1 MIKNYYYSFFLLFSI
16 TSIFAQEYSDEFLD
30 SLPIDLR
37 NSLINEAQQKKDLEA
52 TQYRRPSSF
61 IKKPDVNNARFG
73 SSYFSMMQSTLMP
86 VNEPNFD
93 PSYILD
99 FGDVIQLQLTGQKNQ
114 IIEIPILRDGS
125 ISLPEIGKLFLSGLN
140 LDDASKIIKSKF
152 ENSFIGVE
160 AYITLIN
167 VRDIQVLVTGDAYN
181 PGPYTLNGNSNI
193 FHALSV
199 SGGPSELGSFRSI
212 DLIRDGKKIHNIDLY
227 STFLYGESDF
237 GTRLRSGDVV
247 FINPA
252 KELVSINGAVKRPSQ
267 YELKDDESL
276 EDLIRFSNGFTP
288 SANSNEIIQEKINS
302 EGRVIQLKIL
312 EKDYKNVSLDDGD
325 SFFIQSFPLR
335 IVKVSGAVLNPGT
348 YRLNEG
354 DGISELI
361 KKAGGY
367 NTNAYPFGGVLINE
381 SAKETEAF
389 AKEKLFEDLLLSSIE
404 SSSSN
409 ESDSTKNRL
418 LLISELQEMSTPGRV
433 IAEFD
438 LQKLIEN
445 PELDKKLMSGDVVII
460 PEVLDHIYIFG
471 EVSNQGTV
479 RFKEDSSIE
488 DYIDYQGGLTSL
500 ADKNSLFI
508 LHPNGLSERIS
519 TRNIFQDRNNV
530 SIYPGS
536 IIFIP
541 RKIPNKYRSELL
553 QSYTSILSNLGVSLA
568 SISVLKD

>member
-114 IIEIPILRDGS
+114 IIEIAILRDGS

-409 ESDSTKNRL
+409 ESDSTKNTL

-445 PELDKKLMSGDVVII
+445 PELDKKLMGGDVVII

-541 RKIPNKYRSELL
+541 RKIPNIYRSELL